1 MSVYTMTLDSGLYFW
16 SLMGRCTIPIDRSQL
31 IAVIPV
37 LRLLNSLEI
46 FTDSIDVTSTSIPQE
61 KEFRPTILSPSRR
74 KLF

>member
-1 MSVYTMTLDSGLYFW
+1 MTLDSGLYFW

-37 LRLLNSLEI
+37 LRLLNSLELY
-46 FTDSIDVTSTSIPQE
+46 TDSIEITSTSIYQK
-61 KEFRPTILSPSRR
+61 KEFRRSVLSPSKR